1 METSYNRKQQLKT
14 IQNGRKNP
22 NKEID
27 ILESYAHQPGRT
39 LPNRAKP
46 NIPTKKKELTQKQR

>member
-1 METSYNRKQQLKT
+1 MEASYNRKQQLKT
-14 IQNGRKNP
+14 IQNGRINP
-22 NKEID
+22 NEID

-39 LPNRAKP
+39 LLNRAKP